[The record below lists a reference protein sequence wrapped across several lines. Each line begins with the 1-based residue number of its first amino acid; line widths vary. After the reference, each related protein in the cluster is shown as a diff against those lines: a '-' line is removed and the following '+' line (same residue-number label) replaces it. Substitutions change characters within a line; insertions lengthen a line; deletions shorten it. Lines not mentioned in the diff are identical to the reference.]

1 MVKELQMKNVLKKS
15 RERLKSHGVI
25 IHSGN
30 LDDYDKFIT
39 LKENNNLQELLKGLT
54 SVPIGIHDLLL

>member
-15 RERLKSHGVI
+15 RARLKSGVI